1 MPSRIEHYRVL
12 ERIGRGGMAETYAAH
27 DEKNHRAVALKLID
41 PGVLADDSARRVFL
55 REARAAASVSHP
67 YVCRI
72 YEVIESDG
80 RPVVAMER
88 VYGETVIER
97 TAAGPLDPL
106 DVCRFGRELAEALA
120 AAHARGILHRNV
132 SASNVMIAADGHVRL
147 MDLGLSHVAGAG
159 DRAPVPDPRAD
170 VPSRTMLVGT
180 PVYMAPELLHGEA
193 ATTRSD
199 LYAVGIVLYRM
210 TTGTMPFADHMT
222 PDNLAEMLLQPPV
235 PPGLLVARVPPSL
248 ERAIMSLLEKKP
260 EARFPSA
267 EGLAATLSV
276 PERTGR

>member
-1 MPSRIEHYRVL
+1 MPSRIGQYRVL

-27 DEKNHRAVALKLID
+27 DEKGHRAVALKFID
-41 PGVLADDSARRVFL
+41 HGLVADETARFVFF
-55 REARAAASVSHP
+55 REARAAASLSHP

-72 YEVIESDG
+72 YEVFEADG

-88 VYGETVIER
+88 VYGHTVLER
-97 TAAGPLDPL
+97 TSAGPLDPL
-106 DVCRFGRELAEALA
+106 DVCRLGRELAEALA
-120 AAHARGILHRNV
+120 AAHARGIVHRNL

-147 MDLGLSHVAGAG
+147 MDLGLAHVAGAG
-159 DRAPVPDPRAD
+159 DRAPLRDPRAD
-170 VPSRTMLVGT
+170 VPSRAMVVGT
-180 PVYMAPELLHGEA
+180 PVYMAPELLHGGA
-193 ATTRSD
+193 PTARSD

-210 TTGTMPFADHMT
+210 TTGTMPFAERMT
-222 PDNLAEMLLQPPV
+222 PDSLAEMLLQPPV
-235 PPGLLVARVPPSL
+235 PPGLLVAGVPPSL

-276 PERTGR
+276 PERTG